1 MCLYITLVYEQPDVR
16 INGNDAFLQQLIIN
30 RLSIPKNHLSVTNFS
45 LKRYQIT
52 LKRLSFPDFSR
63 RFSVSLTTFV
73 DTFIESSLKVF
84 TLPSFPS

>member
-52 LKRLSFPDFSR
+52 LKRCMMRLRTHVFS
-63 RFSVSLTTFV
+63 
-73 DTFIESSLKVF
+73 
-84 TLPSFPS
+84 